1 MAISLIV
8 AAGGLGTRFDQGLEK
23 KEKAN
28 QAPSKLFYSLQN
40 KPILVHTLS
49 RFQGIPAINEVLVA
63 VPQTTL
69 PTVKRWAHAYKI
81 KGVRWVK
88 GGKTRAESVWNALQK
103 VRPKNEWV
111 MVHDGAR
118 PLITPEDIK
127 TLCRA
132 AEGQGID
139 GAILARRVVPTLKK
153 VAVESSVIEST
164 IDRRDLYEAETPQLL
179 RKKSLT
185 EAYRQHPDAFGATD
199 EASLLEAMQAKVRVV
214 SHDSWNPKI
223 TAFQDLKLAEA
234 YLRGAAQTMQRTG
247 LGFDCH
253 RLVPKRPLYLGGV
266 KIPFSKG
273 ALGHSDGDALL
284 HAITD
289 ALLGATGQGDIGEHF
304 SDRKKKYKNIRSTK
318 ILETIMR
325 KTRQLGWQI
334 VNVDSNVILEKPRLG
349 PRKRAIRRQIAR
361 LLGIAE
367 ENVSVKAKTAEGL
380 GPEGEGLAIRCEAVV
395 TVTRL
400 AP

>member
-8 AAGGLGTRFDQGLEK
+8 AAGGMGTRFDSGADKTET
-23 KEKAN
+23 
-28 QAPSKLFYSLQN
+28 APAQSKLFYSLQD
-40 KPILVHTLS
+40 KPILVHTLA
-49 RFQGIPAINEVLVA
+49 RFQNIPAITEVLVA
-63 VPQTTL
+63 VPQTSL
-69 PTVKRWAHAYKI
+69 PTVKRWSRTYQL
-81 KGVRWVK
+81 KGIRWIK
-88 GGKTRAESVWNALQK
+88 GGKTRAESVWNALRQLK
-103 VRPKNEWV
+103 QKNEWV

-118 PLITPEDIK
+118 PLVTPDDIK
-127 TLCRA
+127 TLCREA
-132 AEGQGID
+132 ARNGAD
-139 GAILARRVVPTLKK
+139 GLVLARRVVPTLKK
-153 VAVESSVIEST
+153 VAAESREIEHT
-164 IDRRDLYEAETPQLL
+164 VDRRDLYEAETPQLV
-179 RKKSLT
+179 RKKSLAA
-185 EAYRQHPDAFGATD
+185 AYERHPDAFAATD
-199 EASLLEAMQAKVRVV
+199 EASLLEYMKAKVRVV
-214 SHDSWNPKI
+214 THTNWNPKI
-223 TAFQDLKLAEA
+223 TAYQDLKLAEA
-234 YLRGAAQTMQRTG
+234 YLNGAAPALQRTG

-318 ILETIMR
+318 ILESIML
-325 KTRQLGWQI
+325 KTRKLGWQV

-349 PRKRAIRRQIAR
+349 PRKRAIRRQIAK

-380 GPEGEGLAIRCEAVV
+380 GAEGQGLAVRCEAIV
-395 TVTRL
+395 TVRKV
-400 AP
+400 A